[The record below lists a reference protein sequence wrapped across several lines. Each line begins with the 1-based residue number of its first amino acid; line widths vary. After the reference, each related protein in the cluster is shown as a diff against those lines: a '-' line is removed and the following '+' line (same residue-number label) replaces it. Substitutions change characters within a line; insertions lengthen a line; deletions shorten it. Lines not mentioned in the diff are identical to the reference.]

1 MLMQYTEV
9 LKTLAVQE
17 KINLKNVHVIVT
29 WSSDVPVGSHS
40 LENFMEHR

>member
-9 LKTLAVQE
+9 LKTVAVWE

-40 LENFMEHR
+40 LENLMKHK